1 MSVVHWSVQSV
12 REEEEVVVAVA
23 VVVAVE
29 RPLVGGWTLH

>member
-12 REEEEVVVAVA
+12 REEVVAVAVA

>member
-12 REEEEVVVAVA
+12 REEEVVVAVA
-23 VVVAVE
+23 VAVE